1 MDLPAS
7 VEVDT
12 AVSAPS
18 APSSAPSW
26 DGPPSAPSPSSA
38 AAVPA
43 TAAAFCRAA
52 SALARSSSFHLAI
65 ISSSA
70 RSRSAAAAARFAAA
84 CLLASSGSNSS
95 RSLLPE
101 RISLAFTAETREG
114 RPPDPGVGIVALSGV
129 MSTRQWVARM
139 GSFLGN
145 ARGGRLANGAD
156 HTRPRGCVREG
167 VRQSSVA
174 DSGRLHSRLAISR
187 RALQCRSPSTMPK
200 TFPRRVGLG
209 FSPSCDDLVLHF
221 SDEASARRI
230 SIRGARGGEVNA
242 RASTRDGR
250 YRPVIRR

>member
-1 MDLPAS
+1 MGSGGGGGSGISSRLAGPASRSIEDPSPGFFLDLPAS

-139 GSFLGN
+139 GCSSETRAGVGSRT
-145 ARGGRLANGAD
+145 ARTTRGRAD
-156 HTRPRGCVREG
+156 ASVKGFVNRP
-167 VRQSSVA
+167 
-174 DSGRLHSRLAISR
+174 
-187 RALQCRSPSTMPK
+187 SP
-200 TFPRRVGLG
+200 
-209 FSPSCDDLVLHF
+209 
-221 SDEASARRI
+221 
-230 SIRGARGGEVNA
+230 IRDV
-242 RASTRDGR
+242 STRDSR
-250 YRPVIRR
+250 YHGALSNAGAPRQCRRLSLDVSG